1 MSLQTR
7 QFRFGEFLLDTKE
20 KVLRYENTPVP
31 LTPKALLLLET
42 LVSNHGHIVEK
53 DRLMKTVWPDSFV
66 EEGNLSFTVN
76 LLRKALADNKQEP
89 RFIET
94 VPKRG
99 YRFIGKV
106 NESVTNHRSRPAVS
120 HRKPYVLL
128 SLLVI
133 SIVGIFGIGFVWFFD
148 HGGSAQKHTKLTRLT
163 NTGKVTNVAITP
175 DGMNIVYAREEDRG
189 EALWLRQIDSGNE
202 TQILPAAEVQFVGL
216 TVSPK
221 NDYAYYSVF
230 TKNDAILTL
239 SRVPIRGGQPES
251 LSSVATDISVA
262 FSPDGG
268 RFAFTEGTS
277 SLDETYL
284 KTADADGTN
293 QQVLITTKGD
303 KRRFPIFRASPL
315 SWAPDGKAIACAI
328 RVTDES
334 GTFFKILLVDPNNG
348 AEEYLSE
355 KRWNNIENIV
365 WIDDQHLAL
374 IDSRAKFSDKTDL
387 ANLET
392 NGRSELIDKRSRQL
406 RMVGR
411 CKWKSRHGTKGD
423 VFKLARCRS
432 Y

>member
-1 MSLQTR
+1 M
-7 QFRFGEFLLDTKE
+7 
-20 KVLRYENTPVP
+20 
-31 LTPKALLLLET
+31 
-42 LVSNHGHIVEK
+42 
-53 DRLMKTVWPDSFV
+53 
-66 EEGNLSFTVN
+66 
-76 LLRKALADNKQEP
+76 
-89 RFIET
+89 
-94 VPKRG
+94 
-99 YRFIGKV
+99 
-106 NESVTNHRSRPAVS
+106 
-120 HRKPYVLL
+120 
-128 SLLVI
+128 
-133 SIVGIFGIGFVWFFD
+133 WFFD

-328 RVTDES
+328 RETEES

-374 IDSRAKFSDKTDL
+374 TDSELNSPIKQIWRISKQTGEASLLTNDQDSYEWLGGANGSLVTVQKEMFSSLHVADL
-387 ANLET
+387 IENGNKLEPKQIFGEANLI
-392 NGRSELIDKRSRQL
+392 NNVAWSRDGRIFYNSWTSGKNEVWQINPDGTAPRQL
-406 RMVGR
+406 TADSNLTDSFAV
-411 CKWKSRHGTKGD
+411 SPIED
-423 VFKLARCRS
+423 ILVFPAVKNGKIVLMS
-432 Y
+432 TDSPVKIFTN